1 MALRVYMSVR
11 TKQLILEVERKLN
24 LFLQEA
30 RKLAISRPVE
40 MDKLEEGV
48 HQSINTVNVN
58 LITCTLPYSCP
69 LATAEIVP

>member
-1 MALRVYMSVR
+1 MSVR
-11 TKQLILEVERKLN
+11 TNNDLDVESKLI

-48 HQSINTVNVN
+48 HQTINTVNVN
-58 LITCTLPYSCP
+58 LLIS
-69 LATAEIVP
+69 